1 MTPAKA
7 LKASA
12 ALMMRTPTNDAAWI
26 TRCHAAIERLKVKE
40 AVAKAGVSAQEGV
53 EVGDAA

>member
-12 ALMMRTPTNDAAWI
+12 ALMMRTPADAAAWV
-26 TRCHAAIERLKVKE
+26 TKYLAVPEWLKVKE
-40 AVAKAGVSAQEGV
+40 AAV
-53 EVGDAA
+53 